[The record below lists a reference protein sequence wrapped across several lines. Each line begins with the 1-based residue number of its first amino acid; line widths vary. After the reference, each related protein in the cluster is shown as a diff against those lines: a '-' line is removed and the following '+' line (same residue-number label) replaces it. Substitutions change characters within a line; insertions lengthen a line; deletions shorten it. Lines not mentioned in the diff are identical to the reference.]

1 MLFSGQR
8 SLIYITFLRQRLSKF
23 GHHRFSSRNTSLVPS
38 KTTLSRSLNNS
49 TVLDRITKK
58 RSTFNLSSCALTV
71 ESTCVEYDEPSKTHV
86 RISVNSSNPTDVLLY
101 GRHQHPVTILRSR
114 QTEDLLQHPLKI
126 QPSARRKNTKHSLP
140 RVVFLLSLPIG
151 FLSKKWSNPHVGNSD
166 SVG

>member
-23 GHHRFSSRNTSLVPS
+23 GHHRFSSLNTSLVPS
-38 KTTLSRSLNNS
+38 KTTLSRSLNNP

-71 ESTCVEYDEPSKTHV
+71 ESTCVEYDEPSKTPV
-86 RISVNSSNPTDVLLY
+86 RISVNSSNPIDVLLY

-140 RVVFLLSLPIG
+140 RVVFYCRCRLDFYPKSGATRMLGIPT
-151 FLSKKWSNPHVGNSD
+151 V
-166 SVG
+166 